1 MERFMRPLV
10 LLALYASL
18 DAAVVPTWGVAQ
30 SRSMRQGRAL
40 SPSRLSLA
48 AIRGGAPSTEGI
60 PILAGAAPIPG
71 DGKVFLKLSIN
82 YGVDGGSI
90 VAVGPSSCFGTGDI
104 HKGESQ
110 PPYVARVL
118 VLVQPQP
125 DFLFASMF
133 CVRSLESLSCGESL
147 TRRVC
152 ACGASAQT
160 AEEGR
165 W

>member
-10 LLALYASL
+10 LLVLYASL
-18 DAAVVPTWGVAQ
+18 DAAVVPTWGVAP
-30 SRSMRQGRAL
+30 SRSMRIPSARAL

-60 PILAGAAPIPG
+60 PILAGAAPTPG
-71 DGKVFLKLSIN
+71 DGKVSLKLSLN

-110 PPYVARVL
+110 PPHIAR
-118 VLVQPQP
+118 
-125 DFLFASMF
+125 
-133 CVRSLESLSCGESL
+133 
-147 TRRVC
+147 
-152 ACGASAQT
+152 
-160 AEEGR
+160 
-165 W
+165 